1 MAMDWDKLRV
11 FHAVAEAGSFTHAGE
26 SLNLSQSA
34 VSRQISALEES
45 LSVPLFHR
53 HARGL
58 ILTEQGELLFRT
70 AREVF
75 AKLAMAEGL
84 ISESKD
90 RPKGPLK
97 ITTTVAF
104 GSIWLTPRI
113 REFLDLYPEIQVSLV
128 VDDSELDL
136 SMREADV
143 AIRMSPPRQPD
154 LIQRHLVSVQE
165 HIYGTTDYLK
175 KHGMPQRPEDLEEH
189 RIIVYGE
196 DARPPVPG
204 VNWLLEVGAK
214 SGLDRRTDPHRQQ
227 HVWDAAGDH
236 ERARCR
242 RPPRFR
248 RQRAYRAGA
257 RPARSLGTAQR
268 GVFRLPRGIAHLE
281 ADQRVPR
288 LSAAQGRRGPSRR
301 VRSLTARRAYG
312 NVADLMNLRDRKP
325 KRY

>member
-1 MAMDWDKLRV
+1 MAMDWDRLRV

-154 LIQRHLVSVQE
+154 LIQRHLVSVQV
-165 HIYGTTDYLK
+165 HIYASNDYVQ
-175 KHGMPQRPEDLEEH
+175 KHGAPKRAEDLEEH

-204 VNWLLEVGAK
+204 TNWLLEVGTKPGQDRRPILTVNNTYGMLRAIM
-214 SGLDRRTDPHRQQ
+214 SGLGVAALPDFVANEQTGLVRILPEVSGPPNEAYFVYPEELRTSKRI
-227 HVWDAAGDH
+227 
-236 ERARCR
+236 
-242 RPPRFR
+242 
-248 RQRAYRAGA
+248 
-257 RPARSLGTAQR
+257 S
-268 GVFRLPRGIAHLE
+268 VFRDFLLRKVAEG
-281 ADQRVPR
+281 R
-288 LSAAQGRRGPSRR
+288 LGG
-301 VRSLTARRAYG
+301 
-312 NVADLMNLRDRKP
+312 
-325 KRY
+325 

>member
-154 LIQRHLVSVQE
+154 LIQRHLVSVQV
-165 HIYGTTDYLK
+165 HIYASNDYVQ
-175 KHGMPQRPEDLEEH
+175 KHGTPKRPEDLEEH

-204 VNWLLEVGAK
+204 VNWLLEVGNKPGHDRRPILTVNNTYGMLRAIM
-214 SGLDRRTDPHRQQ
+214 SGLGVAALPDFVASEQTGLVRLLPEVSGPPNEAYFVYPEELRTSKRI
-227 HVWDAAGDH
+227 
-236 ERARCR
+236 
-242 RPPRFR
+242 
-248 RQRAYRAGA
+248 
-257 RPARSLGTAQR
+257 S
-268 GVFRLPRGIAHLE
+268 VFRDFLLRKVAEG
-281 ADQRVPR
+281 R
-288 LSAAQGRRGPSRR
+288 LGG
-301 VRSLTARRAYG
+301 
-312 NVADLMNLRDRKP
+312 
-325 KRY
+325 

>member
-1 MAMDWDKLRV
+1 MDWDKLRV

-45 LSVPLFHR
+45 LSIPLFHR

-75 AKLAMAEGL
+75 AKLSMAEGL

-104 GSIWLTPRI
+104 GSSWLTPRI

-128 VDDSELDL
+128 IDDTELDL

-154 LIQRHLVSVQE
+154 LIQRHLVSVRS
-165 HIYGTTDYLK
+165 HVYAAPDYIK
-175 KHGMPQRPEDLEEH
+175 KHGMPQKPEDLDRH
-189 RIIVYGE
+189 RLIVYGE
-196 DARPPVPG
+196 DSRPPVQN
-204 VNWLLEVGAK
+204 VNWLLDAGAK
-214 SGLDRRTDPHRQQ
+214 PGQERKPILSVNNFYAMLRAVDSGLGI
-227 HVWDAAGDH
+227 AALSDFMASEYTHLVRVLPELTG
-236 ERARCR
+236 
-242 RPPRFR
+242 PPVE
-248 RQRAYRAGA
+248 AYFVY
-257 RPARSLGTAQR
+257 PEELRSSKR
-268 GVFRLPRGIAHLE
+268 ISVFRDFLLHKVVE
-281 ADQRVPR
+281 TR
-288 LSAAQGRRGPSRR
+288 LG
-301 VRSLTARRAYG
+301 
-312 NVADLMNLRDRKP
+312 
-325 KRY
+325 

>member
-1 MAMDWDKLRV
+1 MDWDKLRV

-154 LIQRHLVSVQE
+154 LIQRHLVSVQV
-165 HIYGTTDYLK
+165 HIYASNEYLQKYGT
-175 KHGMPQRPEDLEEH
+175 PQRPEDLEDH

-204 VNWLLEVGAK
+204 VNWLLEVGVK
-214 SGLDRRTDPHRQQ
+214 PGLDRRPILTVNNTYGMLRAIMSGLG
-227 HVWDAAGDH
+227 VAALPDFVANEHSGLVRVLP
-236 ERARCR
+236 EVSG
-242 RPPRFR
+242 PPNE
-248 RQRAYRAGA
+248 AYFVYPEELRTSK
-257 RPARSLGTAQR
+257 RIS
-268 GVFRLPRGIAHLE
+268 VFRDFLLRKVAEG
-281 ADQRVPR
+281 R
-288 LSAAQGRRGPSRR
+288 LGG
-301 VRSLTARRAYG
+301 
-312 NVADLMNLRDRKP
+312 
-325 KRY
+325 